1 MFRVEI
7 FTYLRLLLL
16 AVLPLPLLLLLRE
29 VLRVQEPLRE
39 GDEAGEVPV
48 PGVRGGLQHTA
59 DTRSRDRPDPHLDPA
74 SEGPDGGHP
83 PHPQP
88 RAQRLVHAVRRVAVH
103 RGHQHRRLA

>member
-7 FTYLRLLLL
+7 CTYLHLLLL
-16 AVLPLPLLLLLRE
+16 AVLPLLLLLLRE

-59 DTRSRDRPDPHLDPA
+59 DTGSRDRADPHLDAA

-83 PHPQP
+83 AHPQP